1 MDYFVSRKIHPKM
14 WKRSDCAEWFSLE
27 DIEGDTVLLP
37 ESFPNIL
44 LDKKDGS
51 ERLIPLIKDLVHDPY
66 EIWVQFMKNDKTG
79 QTVTIQLYISIYKAE
94 NKDKS
99 VLILKCDRMEGDWV
113 ASDFFEVTPKQGDFF
128 RAGILQY
135 GKSEEYKKA
144 AEKFGVDEWR

>member
-1 MDYFVSRKIHPKM
+1 MDDFVSRKIQPKT

-51 ERLIPLIKDLVHDPY
+51 EQFIPLIKDLVHDPY
-66 EIWVQFMKNDKTG
+66 EIWVQFMKNDKTC
-79 QTVTIQLYISIYKAE
+79 QVIPIQLYVSIYKAE
-94 NKDKS
+94 NKDKT
-99 VLILKCDRMEGDWV
+99 VLILKCDRMEGNWV
-113 ASDFFEVTPKQGDFF
+113 ASDLFEVTPEQGDLF

-135 GKSEEYKKA
+135 GKSEESK
-144 AEKFGVDEWR
+144 